1 MTGVP
6 FIKPVA
12 YSAAK
17 GAVIAF
23 TKALAKE
30 VAPSGILVNCVA
42 PGVIDTD
49 MLSMAPPEARAM
61 LEEETPIGR
70 LGQPSDIAEAVFYLA
85 SPASRFLTGQVIA
98 PNGGLII

>member
-1 MTGVP
+1 
-6 FIKPVA
+6 
-12 YSAAK
+12 
-17 GAVIAF
+17 
-23 TKALAKE
+23 
-30 VAPSGILVNCVA
+30 
-42 PGVIDTD
+42 
-49 MLSMAPPEARAM
+49 MAPPEARAM